1 MTKSFT
7 KAYLAKKGALCLSAM
22 FRDKNIEMNF
32 LLRSVLDFAILM
44 T

>member
-32 LLRSVLDFAILM
+32 LRSVLDFAHLI

>member
-32 LLRSVLDFAILM
+32 LRSVLDFAILI

>member
-7 KAYLAKKGALCLSAM
+7 KAYLAKQGALCLSAM

-32 LLRSVLDFAILM
+32 LRSVLDFAILI

>member
-32 LLRSVLDFAILM
+32 LRSVLDFAILM